1 MTGDDKKSSSADF
14 DARLRA
20 ARDAYDGRTG
30 SSRSQEQGDAPDSG
44 MKGIGFAM
52 RLGTELVA
60 AIGIGV
66 GVGYGLDQWL
76 GTTPWLM
83 VLFFFFGGAAGVLN
97 VYRLSMGMDQTV
109 GWRRIGGRSGP
120 HSGGAETG
128 DADGDQEDR
137 GKK

>member
-76 GTTPWLM
+76 
-83 VLFFFFGGAAGVLN
+83 
-97 VYRLSMGMDQTV
+97 
-109 GWRRIGGRSGP
+109 
-120 HSGGAETG
+120 
-128 DADGDQEDR
+128 
-137 GKK
+137 

>member
-1 MTGDDKKSSSADF
+1 MTGDEKKPASTDF

-20 ARDAYDGRTG
+20 ARDAYDGRTK
-30 SSRSQEQGDAPDSG
+30 SSRSKAEGEVPDSG
-44 MKGIGFAM
+44 MKGIGYAM

-66 GVGYGLDQWL
+66 GVGYALDQWL

-83 VLFFFFGGAAGVLN
+83 VVFFFFGGAAGVLN

-109 GWRRIGGRSGP
+109 GWRGIGDRSG
-120 HSGGAETG
+120 SGAGGAEHG
-128 DADGDQEDR
+128 DADRNPDAD

>member
-1 MTGDDKKSSSADF
+1 MTGDDKKSTSEDF

-20 ARDAYDGRTG
+20 ARDAYEGRAG
-30 SSRSQEQGDAPDSG
+30 SSKSKTEGEPPESG

-66 GVGYGLDQWL
+66 GFGYGLDQWL

-83 VLFFFFGGAAGVLN
+83 VLFFFFGGAAGVMN
-97 VYRLSMGMDQTV
+97 VYRLSMGMDQSGV
-109 GWRRIGGRSGP
+109 RLNRRLAALIKATR
-120 HSGGAETG
+120 T
-128 DADGDQEDR
+128 
-137 GKK
+137 KI